1 MSKPDIQKCTECV
14 APADAFALIG
24 NETRLSI
31 LEALWRAED
40 GPVRFSVLN
49 EMVGMA
55 DSAQFNYHLGKLT
68 DQYVRKVE
76 AGYELRTAG
85 AKVVR
90 AVLAGSFT
98 EHPRLEPF
106 TTDDGCTRCGEAL
119 VASYDEEM
127 LALDCPDCGRAH
139 GEYSFPPGGLNDRT
153 NEEVLEAFDQRV
165 RHLHCLAKDG
175 VCPEC
180 SGRMRTTISEEGEC
194 CLGVG
199 LRADHICGQC
209 SHSLCSAIGLCL
221 LDCSPVVA
229 FHRDHGIDLGATPYW
244 RLDWCVSDDH
254 TTVRASDP
262 WELELAIDL
271 DDERLH
277 ATLDGDLS
285 LVDTRRNAL

>member
-1 MSKPDIQKCTECV
+1 MSTPDIQECVDCV

-31 LEALWRAED
+31 LEALWRAEEE
-40 GPVRFSVLN
+40 PVRFSTLN
-49 EMVGMA
+49 EMVGMR
-55 DSAQFNYHLGKLT
+55 DSAQFNYHLRKLT

-76 AGYELRTAG
+76 GGYELRTAG

-98 EHPRLEPF
+98 EHPRIEPF
-106 TTDDGCTRCGEAL
+106 AIVDGCTRCGEPL
-119 VASYDEEM
+119 VASYEEEM

-180 SGRMRTTISEEGEC
+180 SGRMTTTIADEGEC

-199 LRADHICGQC
+199 LRADHVCEQC
-209 SHSLCSAIGLCL
+209 DHSLCSAIGLSL
-221 LDCSPVVA
+221 LDRSPVVA
-229 FHRDHGIDLGATPYW
+229 FHRDHDVDLGATPYW
-244 RLDWCVSDDH
+244 KLDWCVSDDL
-254 TTVRASDP
+254 TTVRSTDP

-285 LVDTRRNAL
+285 LVETRRSTI

>member
-1 MSKPDIQKCTECV
+1 MSKPDIQECVECV

-31 LEALWRAED
+31 LEALWRADEE
-40 GPVRFSVLN
+40 PVRFSALN
-49 EMVGMA
+49 EMVGMR

-68 DQYVRKVE
+68 DQYVRKAE

-153 NEEVLEAFDQRV
+153 NEEVLDAFDQRV

-180 SGRMRTTISEEGEC
+180 SGRMQTTISQEGEC

-199 LRADHICGQC
+199 LRADHVCEQC
-209 SHSLCSAIGLCL
+209 NHSLCSAVGLSL
-221 LDCSPVVA
+221 LDRSPVVA
-229 FHRDHGIDLGATPYW
+229 FHRDHGIDLGVTPYW
-244 RLDWCVSDDH
+244 KLDWCVSDDH
-254 TTVRASDP
+254 TTVQSTDP

-271 DDERLH
+271 DDERFH

-285 LVDTRRNAL
+285 LVETRRSET